1 MVASF
6 GRASARVACR
16 CARSLF
22 RNRRRARGASQCR
35 EGRGRCCDAAYGA
48 RATRRPAEVARRPS
62 VTRLRRC
69 GNYFHRVAWRMRDRR
84 SLWAQHPL
92 ALLLS
97 LMLSLMLTPNAERRR
112 RTPTPNAERR
122 RRTPNADADADAER
136 RTPNAE
142 RRTPT
147 PNADAER
154 RTPNAE
160 RRTPNAERRTPNAER
175 RTPTIRTP
183 ADREPARAARPT

>member
-22 RNRRRARGASQCR
+22 RNRRRARRASQCR
-35 EGRGRCCDAAYGA
+35 EGSGRCCDAAYGA
-48 RATRRPAEVARRPS
+48 RAARRPAEAARRPP
-62 VTRLRRC
+62 VARLRRC

-92 ALLLS
+92 ALQ
-97 LMLSLMLTPNAERRR
+97 LSLMLTPN
-112 RTPTPNAERR
+112 
-122 RRTPNADADADAER
+122 AER

-142 RRTPT
+142 RRTP
-147 PNADAER
+147 NAER

>member
-16 CARSLF
+16 CARRLF

-48 RATRRPAEVARRPS
+48 RAARRPAEAARRPP
-62 VTRLRRC
+62 VARLRRC

-97 LMLSLMLTPNAERRR
+97 LMLMLTPS
-112 RTPTPNAERR
+112 
-122 RRTPNADADADAER
+122 AER
-136 RTPNAE
+136 RTPS
-142 RRTPT
+142 
-147 PNADAER
+147 AER

-175 RTPTIRTP
+175 RTPTVRTP

>member
-16 CARSLF
+16 CARRLF

-48 RATRRPAEVARRPS
+48 RAARRPAEAARRPP
-62 VTRLRRC
+62 VARLRRC

-97 LMLSLMLTPNAERRR
+97 LSLMLTPSAERRA
-112 RTPTPNAERR
+112 PSAERR
-122 RRTPNADADADAER
+122 APSAER
-136 RTPNAE
+136 RTPN
-142 RRTPT
+142 
-147 PNADAER
+147 AER

>member
-16 CARSLF
+16 CARRLF

-48 RATRRPAEVARRPS
+48 RAARRPAEAARRPS

-97 LMLSLMLTPNAERRR
+97 LSLSLSLMLTPSAEPRAPSAERR
-112 RTPTPNAERR
+112 A
-122 RRTPNADADADAER
+122 
-136 RTPNAE
+136 
-142 RRTPT
+142 
-147 PNADAER
+147 
-154 RTPNAE
+154 
-160 RRTPNAERRTPNAER
+160 PNAERRTPNAER

-183 ADREPARAARPT
+183 ADHEPARAARPT

>member
-16 CARSLF
+16 CARRLF

-48 RATRRPAEVARRPS
+48 RAARRPAEAARRPP
-62 VTRLRRC
+62 VARLRRC

-97 LMLSLMLTPNAERRR
+97 LSLMLTPSAERRA
-112 RTPTPNAERR
+112 PSAERR
-122 RRTPNADADADAER
+122 APS
-136 RTPNAE
+136 
-142 RRTPT
+142 
-147 PNADAER
+147 AER

>member
-16 CARSLF
+16 CARRLF
-22 RNRRRARGASQCR
+22 RNPRRARGASQCR

-48 RATRRPAEVARRPS
+48 RAARRPAEAARRPP
-62 VTRLRRC
+62 VARLRRC

-97 LMLSLMLTPNAERRR
+97 LMLTPSAERRAPSAERRR
-112 RTPTPNAERR
+112 R
-122 RRTPNADADADAER
+122 
-136 RTPNAE
+136 
-142 RRTPT
+142 
-147 PNADAER
+147 R

>member
-16 CARSLF
+16 CARRLF

-48 RATRRPAEVARRPS
+48 RAARRPAEAARRPP

-97 LMLSLMLTPNAERRR
+97 LMLTPSADADTE
-112 RTPTPNAERR
+112 
-122 RRTPNADADADAER
+122 RRTPNAD
-136 RTPNAE
+136 
-142 RRTPT
+142 
-147 PNADAER
+147 
-154 RTPNAE
+154 AE

>member
-16 CARSLF
+16 CARRLF

-48 RATRRPAEVARRPS
+48 RAARRPAEAARRPS

-97 LMLSLMLTPNAERRR
+97 LSLSLMLTPSAEPRAPSAERR
-112 RTPTPNAERR
+112 A
-122 RRTPNADADADAER
+122 
-136 RTPNAE
+136 
-142 RRTPT
+142 
-147 PNADAER
+147 
-154 RTPNAE
+154 
-160 RRTPNAERRTPNAER
+160 PNAERRTPNAER

-183 ADREPARAARPT
+183 ADHEPARAARPT

>member
-16 CARSLF
+16 CARRLF

-48 RATRRPAEVARRPS
+48 RAARRPAEAARRPP
-62 VTRLRRC
+62 VARLRRC

-92 ALLLS
+92 ALQLS
-97 LMLSLMLTPNAERRR
+97 LMLMLTPSAERRA
-112 RTPTPNAERR
+112 P
-122 RRTPNADADADAER
+122 
-136 RTPNAE
+136 
-142 RRTPT
+142 
-147 PNADAER
+147 
-154 RTPNAE
+154 TPNAE

-183 ADREPARAARPT
+183 ADREPARAAHPT